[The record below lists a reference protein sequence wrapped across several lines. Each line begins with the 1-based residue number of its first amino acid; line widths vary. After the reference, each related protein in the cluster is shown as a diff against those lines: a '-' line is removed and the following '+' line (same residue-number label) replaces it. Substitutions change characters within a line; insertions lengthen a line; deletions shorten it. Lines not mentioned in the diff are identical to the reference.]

1 VASCSAARFE
11 DEARR
16 RGRADKLAT
25 KDVVTGTFAGE
36 TVIVT
41 GAARGLGRGIA
52 SAFLDEGADVVLVD
66 VNGPRLEATTQQLG
80 ESAGDRVLGLP
91 ADVAKPQDIAHVV
104 ETSLQ
109 WRGKIEHL
117 INNAGIVRIAPLV
130 EVTES
135 DWDQVM
141 AVNLKGVYLGMRAVL
156 PHMLERQTGSIV
168 SIASQAGKRGNPY
181 IAPYCASKAGVIS
194 LTQTAALEAAP
205 YVRVNCVCPGFINTE
220 LQEEEYDEVAAIT
233 GQDRDEIK
241 QSWIGAMPL
250 RRFQEVED
258 VAASVLYLS
267 SPAASQTTGEAMNV
281 SGGLVMD

>member
-1 VASCSAARFE
+1 V
-11 DEARR
+11 
-16 RGRADKLAT
+16 ADKPASGG
-25 KDVVTGTFAGE
+25 VVSGTFAGD

-52 SAFLDEGADVVLVD
+52 AAFLDEGADVVLVD
-66 VNGPRLEATTQQLG
+66 VNVPLLEAAAQEITQ
-80 ESAGDRVLGLP
+80 SVGDRVLALP

-104 ETSLQ
+104 QTALQ
-109 WRGKIEHL
+109 WRGKIDHL

-135 DWDQVM
+135 DWDRVI

-156 PHMLERQTGSIV
+156 PHMLERQAGSIV
-168 SIASQAGKRGNPY
+168 SIASQAGKRGNQY

-233 GQDRDEIK
+233 GQDRNEIK
-241 QSWIGAMPL
+241 QSWIEAMPL

-267 SPAASQTTGEAMNV
+267 SPAASQTTGEAMNI

>member
-1 VASCSAARFE
+1 LSSLNRQSF
-11 DEARR
+11 
-16 RGRADKLAT
+16 T
-25 KDVVTGTFAGE
+25 GE

-52 SAFLDEGADVVLVD
+52 SAFLAEGADVALVD
-66 VNGPRLEATTQQLG
+66 VNEPLLETTAQELA
-80 ESAGDRVLGLP
+80 EDAEERVLPLR
-91 ADVAKPQDIAHVV
+91 ADVSTEGDVARVV
-104 ETSLQ
+104 QSTLD
-109 WRGKIEHL
+109 WRGQIDHL

-130 EVTES
+130 DVTES
-135 DWDQVM
+135 DWDQVI

-156 PHMLERQTGSIV
+156 PHMLERRAGSIV
-168 SIASQAGKRGNPY
+168 SIASQAGKRGNRY

-205 YVRVNCVCPGFINTE
+205 HVRVNCVCPGFINTE

-233 GQDRDEIK
+233 GQERDEIK

-250 RRFQEVED
+250 GRFQEVED

-267 SPAASQTTGEAMNV
+267 SPAASQTTGEALNI